1 MIKNKVLVKINGSEY
16 TIIGEEAEDH
26 LFLISRYLDRKIKE
40 TLSINPKHSNTS
52 AAVLTALMITDE
64 LFKFRKENTELKKVI
79 NEPEE
84 KLMALRNEVE
94 ELKVANITLSNEYES
109 FKQNSAEE
117 KVDTEVLQNAYNE
130 IYESY
135 IKKNEEYDNLINEAL
150 KLEELNTALDK
161 ELQEIKLHMRELKDE
176 LLESEIEHVKL
187 NKELKNLKEALGKRN
202 NS

>member
-40 TLSINPKHSNTS
+40 ILSINPKHSNTS

-84 KLMALRNEVE
+84 KLKALGYEVE
-94 ELKVANITLSNEYES
+94 ELKAVNITISNEYES
-109 FKQNSAEE
+109 FKRNAKAE
-117 KVDTEVLQNAYNE
+117 KVDTGVLQSAYNE
-130 IYESY
+130 IYENY

-150 KLEELNTALDK
+150 KLQEQNTDIAK
-161 ELQEIKLHMRELKDE
+161 ELEDTKHHMRELKDE
-176 LLESEIEHVKL
+176 LLESEIEHVKI
-187 NKELKNLKEALGKRN
+187 NKEMKNLRESYNKKN
-202 NS
+202 NL

>member
-1 MIKNKVLVKINGSEY
+1 MMKNKVLVKINGSEY

-40 TLSINPKHSNTS
+40 TLSVNPKHSNTS

-79 NEPEE
+79 SEPEE
-84 KLMALRNEVE
+84 KLKALSNEIE
-94 ELKVANITLSNEYES
+94 ELKILNITLSNEYET
-109 FKQNSAEE
+109 FKQNTAEE
-117 KVDTEVLQNAYNE
+117 KVDTGVLQNAYNE
-130 IYESY
+130 IYENY
-135 IKKNEEYDNLINEAL
+135 IKKNEEYDNLINEAI

-161 ELQEIKLHMRELKDE
+161 ELQETKLHMRELKDE

-187 NKELKNLKEALGKRN
+187 NKELKNLREAHGKRN